1 MVVLRIRGYAHGPA
15 RTLGVIAGVVAFC
28 CAAPPAS
35 AQDVAE
41 PPASAEIW
49 SGAQVTDNSWYASS
63 GLIYAFGGDVLAD
76 GLRVR
81 AETGGG
87 TYSYTGRQPG
97 QPIDTPDVLFQG
109 TATEGEIAAGY
120 QQRFGPM
127 IARAFL
133 GASYVDHEIRPKD
146 VFNEVSGTAF
156 GAVGRADLWWD
167 IDARAWASAGASYDT
182 AFSTYSAYASAG
194 YRVLP
199 ELSLGLEAGAFG
211 NATLDAGRIG
221 ALLRWDTGYGEMSAA
236 AGVSGDYADPT
247 TPYGRIDWL
256 VRF

>member
-1 MVVLRIRGYAHGPA
+1 MIV
-15 RTLGVIAGVVAFC
+15 
-28 CAAPPAS
+28 CAARPVS
-35 AQDVAE
+35 AQDATGT
-41 PPASAEIW
+41 PASAEIW
-49 SGAQVTDNSWYASS
+49 SGAQATENSWYAYS

-76 GLRVR
+76 GWRVR

-87 TYSYTGRQPG
+87 TYSYMGRLPG
-97 QPIDTPDVLFQG
+97 QALDTSDIHFQG
-109 TATEGEIAAGY
+109 TATDGEIAAGY
-120 QQRFGPM
+120 QRRFGPM

-146 VFNEVSGTAF
+146 VFNTVSGTAF
-156 GAVGRADLWWD
+156 GAVGHLDVWWD
-167 IDARAWASAGASYDT
+167 IDARTWASAGASYDT
-182 AFSTYSAYASAG
+182 AFSTYSASASAG
-194 YRVLP
+194 YRVFP

-236 AGVSGDYADPT
+236 AGLSGDYADPT
-247 TPYGRIDWL
+247 TPYGRLDWL